1 LFEGIR
7 RRLRDDNVS
16 VRGKAEMLLG
26 ELRDS
31 LLLGLRARDFSV
43 LSLFR

>member
-16 VRGKAEMLLG
+16 VRVKAEMLLG
-26 ELRDS
+26 ELRDY
-31 LLLGLRARDFSV
+31 LLK
-43 LSLFR
+43 